1 MKKNIY
7 KIINI
12 DDSLVHKLISHPHK
26 VQFLR
31 VEFLFIV
38 TQVKISYF
46 QSMEH
51 YCPNTTLV
59 SREYAKFSSSST
71 KRCLKHDLYL
81 TLLWELSFSVTW
93 TISRVYVHEVI
104 VLTDILDDF
113 NTSGIAV
120 RVLHLKNN
128 FL

>member
-71 KRCLKHDLYL
+71 K
-81 TLLWELSFSVTW
+81 TLLEARSLLN
-93 TISRVYVHEVI
+93 I
-104 VLTDILDDF
+104 VARIVFLGDL
-113 NTSGIAV
+113 
-120 RVLHLKNN
+120 NN
-128 FL
+128 FEGVRPRSHCAD